1 MSEDKQ
7 VKLSVYVNEDTRARF
22 KATCA
27 IRKVSMN
34 QVVNQILEDWLAEN
48 DPMPRN
54 GTPASGTAGAKGT
67 RGKGRGKKGGEDD

>member
-34 QVVNQILEDWLAEN
+34 QVVNQILEDWLIEN
-48 DPMPRN
+48 DPMQQN
-54 GTPASGTAGAKGT
+54 GTTATLFGQSG
-67 RGKGRGKKGGEDD
+67 GKKGGES

>member
-34 QVVNQILEDWLAEN
+34 QVVNQILEDWLIEN
-48 DPMPRN
+48 DPMLQN
-54 GTPASGTAGAKGT
+54 GTTATPGGQ
-67 RGKGRGKKGGEDD
+67 GGGKKGGEG